1 MNFEAVLPRDVPV
14 WSLALGL
21 QGNARVHPPARP
33 CSPSADTGMTIRL
46 IYLWARLWHQGHPRL
61 GKKSRR
67 MKKFKSFKIV
77 GSLLVLAAL
86 CLSVGRIYH
95 TPPKEFS
102 IQELDGLVAKQSLVR
117 AKIVPTIYDGVFAI
131 EGTFKDA
138 GKVREFNL
146 TTHLDEARLQRLTE
160 MKDVKIDL
168 PGQGSRAQW
177 VNIIATLFIAGLVGF
192 VVLNH
197 VSIGRSKGSHKI
209 RTRPQVRFDDVAGIE
224 EAKSEVQEVVD
235 FLKNPQKYKR
245 LGGTLPKGILLIG
258 PPGTGKTM
266 LAKAIAGEADANF
279 FSAHGSDF
287 NEVFVGVGAKRIRQ
301 IFREAAKHKPAI
313 IFIDEIDCLGKNR
326 KFDTHGETQQTN
338 NALLAAMDGFESNEG
353 IVVVAATNRPED
365 LDDALVRPGRFDRKV
380 FVPYPDMRGRRAIL
394 ETHTRNKPIAD
405 KGRALEILAKTTPGM
420 SGADLASIVNEA
432 AILCAQQDGTQISM
446 LELEA
451 SRDKVRF
458 GKERKSMVV
467 NGNDREIV
475 AYHEAG
481 HAIVNLQKSL
491 LPKLYKVS
499 IIPRGS
505 ALGTTTLLP
514 DEDQNIASKEML
526 LQQLALLMGGRAAEK
541 TFFGSTTN
549 GAAGDLDTAR
559 NIARKMIHEWGMGQK
574 LYYEPDQREAE
585 IEVNRIL
592 ENADR
597 EALAIVEFHRQNAK
611 KLAEALLACETLTR
625 EEVLDLLKP
634 EPGPG
639 SPSDAAFSV

>member
-1 MNFEAVLPRDVPV
+1 M
-14 WSLALGL
+14 
-21 QGNARVHPPARP
+21 
-33 CSPSADTGMTIRL
+33 
-46 IYLWARLWHQGHPRL
+46 
-61 GKKSRR
+61 KKSKR
-67 MKKFKSFKIV
+67 FKIV
-77 GSLLVLAAL
+77 GSLLVIAAL
-86 CLSVGRIYH
+86 CLSIGRLYH
-95 TPPKEFS
+95 TPTKEFT
-102 IQELDGLVAKQSLVR
+102 IQELDTLVTNQKVVR
-117 AKIVPTIYDGVFAI
+117 AKVVPTIYDGVYTI
-131 EGTFKDA
+131 EGTFKSAAD
-138 GKVREFNL
+138 KLQSFSL
-146 TTHLDEARLQRLTE
+146 TTHLDQARLQRLTE
-160 MKDVKIDL
+160 MKDVKIHL

-192 VVLNH
+192 VVLHLVN
-197 VSIGRSKGSHKI
+197 IGKSQGSHKV
-209 RTRPQVRFDDVAGIE
+209 RSRPKVRFDDIAGIE
-224 EAKSEVQEVVD
+224 EAKAEVQEVVD
-235 FLKNPQKYKR
+235 FLRNPRKYKR

-326 KFDTHGETQQTN
+326 KFDTHGELQQTN

-365 LDDALVRPGRFDRKV
+365 LDEALMRPGRFDRKV

-405 KGRALEILAKTTPGM
+405 KARALEILAKTTPGM
-420 SGADLASIVNEA
+420 SGADLASIINEA
-432 AILCAQQDGTQISM
+432 AILCAQQNGNKISM
-446 LELEA
+446 TELEA

-467 NGNDREIV
+467 SGNDRETV

-499 IIPRGS
+499 IVPRGN

-514 DEDQNIASKEML
+514 DEDQNISSKEL
-526 LQQLALLMGGRAAEK
+526 LLEQLALLMGGRAAEK
-541 TFFGSTTN
+541 VFLGSTTN
-549 GAAGDLDTAR
+549 GAAGDLETAR
-559 NIARKMIHEWGMGQK
+559 NIARKMIYEWGMGQK
-574 LYYEPDQREAE
+574 LYYEPEQRDAE
-585 IEVNRIL
+585 MEVNRIL

-597 EALAIVEFHRQNAK
+597 EALAIVEFHRKNTK
-611 KLAEALLACETLTR
+611 RLAEALLTFETLTR
-625 EEVLDLLKP
+625 EEVLDLLKTEAP
-634 EPGPG
+634 AG
-639 SPSDAAFSV
+639 SSSGMAFSV